1 MGNWENS
8 GGLYTAIIRPLYG
21 HWLIRIESTVYK
33 QITHV
38 IIIIFFSYLA
48 QTTNFNYYSPFERS
62 FLNNWRYAT
71 SGRVGHSSNL
81 CPRDDYSPD
90 IPALTCSQCV
100 RRVTTATGGDTNF
113 EIYIG
118 VDPCAQHATHTA
130 QPPTQA
136 APSSFS
142 QAVASHRPPSYSAA
156 TSSSSTSNPTSV
168 GAPVQCPC
176 YSPTP
181 YDSSYQCCPSQC
193 PLEAVSLKRRTFR
206 RWRI

>member
-1 MGNWENS
+1 MLKQQTS
-8 GGLYTAIIRPLYG
+8 TTTAPLNATTEDMPRANRG
-21 HWLIRIESTVYK
+21 RR
-33 QITHV
+33 
-38 IIIIFFSYLA
+38 LA
-48 QTTNFNYYSPFERS
+48 AAVACPHC
-62 FLNNWRYAT
+62 
-71 SGRVGHSSNL
+71 GRVGHSSNL

-118 VDPCAQHATHTA
+118 VDPCAQHATLTA

-136 APSSFS
+136 ATSSFS
-142 QAVASHRPPSYSAA
+142 QTVASLRPPSYSAA

-168 GAPVQCPC
+168 GVPVQCPC

-193 PLEAVSLKRRTFR
+193 SCQSSSNRKDQQILLLYRD
-206 RWRI
+206 